1 MNYLGKYTNS
11 LLIPSLSI
19 KNSENMIDILYV
31 YSIIGRLTELVYH
44 SPSNILNFDSNKVE
58 LHPGIR
64 LEEFIIETSNT
75 YIRD

>member
-1 MNYLGKYTNS
+1 
-11 LLIPSLSI
+11 
-19 KNSENMIDILYV
+19 MIDILYV

-58 LHPGIR
+58 LHPGMR
-64 LEEFIIETSNT
+64 LGEFIIETSNT